1 MRIPKDMDPADEL
14 WEPESDILPTT
25 CRSAPAQKMPPG
37 HCVSGKS
44 HVPAPQGNGVPQ
56 ARSNETELDAKKMH
70 AEPLPEELAEPSPPR
85 QSPLKKVS
93 MHKALM
99 LSMKCLKGISKTMEA
114 SDQCGFRRNL
124 LDMTNGSTDLFDWM
138 YFAEK
143 PKELRKVLKGIL
155 AGQVV
160 EESVMS
166 QLVTERVMGALDGN
180 PRTLERLVNL
190 KLRCNARIT
199 ATVETIARLS
209 SLTVPCGPGVQVTV
223 ANSAM
228 QQNINRDGKQEAPT
242 KLNQNRDEEE
252 AFDVPVELL

>member
-1 MRIPKDMDPADEL
+1 MRVPKDMDPSDEL
-14 WEPESDILPTT
+14 WEPESDTLPAS
-25 CRSAPAQKMPPG
+25 CRSTPAEITPAG
-37 HCVSGKS
+37 HCVPGKS
-44 HVPAPQGNGVPQ
+44 HLPAPQGNVVQ
-56 ARSNETELDAKKMH
+56 EAKLNETGTTVEKMN
-70 AEPLPEELAEPSPPR
+70 AEPLQDKSPEPAAPKLSVM
-85 QSPLKKVS
+85 KKIDRT
-93 MHKALM
+93 KALM
-99 LSMKCLKGISKTMEA
+99 LSVKCLKGISKTMEA

-124 LDMTNGSTDLFDWM
+124 LDMNNGSIDLFDWI

-160 EESVMS
+160 EESVIS
-166 QLVTERVMGALDGN
+166 QLVSERVMTALDGN
-180 PRTLERLVNL
+180 PKTLELLVNL

-209 SLTVPCGPGVQVTV
+209 SLTVPCGPGVQVNV

-228 QQNINRDGKQEAPT
+228 QQNINRSGKQETPST
-242 KLNQNRDEEE
+242 LNQNRDEEE